1 LRRVLAGAGG
11 SAYLQPM
18 RFFWILAFLVLGTM
32 PTNAAPPLKLV
43 ILGDSLTA
51 GFGLAAAEA
60 FPARLEAALRQR
72 GLEVEVANAGVSGD
86 TAQQGLERLDWSVEA
101 DADAVI
107 VELGAND
114 ALRGLEP
121 NETRKSLDQIIARL
135 KARNIPVLLAGM
147 LAPPN
152 LGAAYK
158 EQFDAIY
165 PELARKHGVPL
176 YPFFLEGV
184 AAEHAFNL
192 EDGIHPNA
200 KGIEEIVRRM
210 LPHVEEFLVMV
221 KD

>member
-1 LRRVLAGAGG
+1 MRLPWVLAILMLGMAP
-11 SAYLQPM
+11 SA
-18 RFFWILAFLVLGTM
+18 
-32 PTNAAPPLKLV
+32 AASPLKLV

-51 GFGLAAAEA
+51 GYGLAAEKA

-72 GLEVEVANAGVSGD
+72 GRDVEVVNAGVSGD

-114 ALRGLEP
+114 ALRGLDP
-121 NETRKSLDQIIARL
+121 NETRKSLDQIIGRL
-135 KARNIPVLLAGM
+135 TSRNIPVLLAGM

-165 PELARKHGVPL
+165 PELAKKHDVPL
-176 YPFFLEGV
+176 YPFFLDGV
-184 AAEHAFNL
+184 AAEQALNL

-200 KGIEEIVRRM
+200 QGIEEIVRRM
-210 LPHVEEFLVMV
+210 MPHVEEFLVMV

>member
-1 LRRVLAGAGG
+1 
-11 SAYLQPM
+11 M
-18 RFFWILAFLVLGTM
+18 LGM
-32 PTNAAPPLKLV
+32 APSVAASPLKLV

-51 GFGLAAAEA
+51 GYGLAAEKA

-72 GLEVEVANAGVSGD
+72 GRDVEVVNAGVSGD

-114 ALRGLEP
+114 ALRGLDP
-121 NETRKSLDQIIARL
+121 NETRKSLDQIIGRL
-135 KARNIPVLLAGM
+135 TSRNIPVLLAGM

-165 PELARKHGVPL
+165 PELAKKHDVPL
-176 YPFFLEGV
+176 YPFFLDGV
-184 AAEHAFNL
+184 AAEQALNL

-200 KGIEEIVRRM
+200 QGIEEIVRRM
-210 LPHVEEFLVMV
+210 MPHVEEFLVMV

>member
-1 LRRVLAGAGG
+1 MRLPWVLA
-11 SAYLQPM
+11 
-18 RFFWILAFLVLGTM
+18 ILMLGM
-32 PTNAAPPLKLV
+32 APSVAASPLKLV

-51 GFGLAAAEA
+51 GYGLAAEKA

-72 GLEVEVANAGVSGD
+72 GRDVEVVNAGVSGD

-114 ALRGLEP
+114 ALRGLDP
-121 NETRKSLDQIIARL
+121 NETRKSLDQIIGRL
-135 KARNIPVLLAGM
+135 TSRNIPVLLAGM

-165 PELARKHGVPL
+165 PELAKKHDVPL
-176 YPFFLEGV
+176 YPFFLDGV
-184 AAEHAFNL
+184 AAEQALNL

-200 KGIEEIVRRM
+200 QGIEEIVRRM
-210 LPHVEEFLVMV
+210 MPHVEEFLVMV

>member
-1 LRRVLAGAGG
+1 MRLLWVLA
-11 SAYLQPM
+11 
-18 RFFWILAFLVLGTM
+18 ILVLGMT
-32 PTNAAPPLKLV
+32 PSEAASPLKLV

-51 GFGLAAAEA
+51 GYGLSAEQA

-72 GLEVEVANAGVSGD
+72 GLEVEVVNAGVSGD

-107 VELGAND
+107 IELGAND
-114 ALRGLEP
+114 ALRGLNP
-121 NETRKSLDQIIARL
+121 NETRKSLDQIIGRLTARS
-135 KARNIPVLLAGM
+135 IPVLIAGM

-165 PELARKHGVPL
+165 PELAKKHGVPL
-176 YPFFLEGV
+176 YPFFLDGV

-192 EDGIHPNA
+192 EDGMHPNA
-200 KGIEEIVRRM
+200 QGIEEIVRRM